1 MQEEARVIRSS
12 RGGTATRRIL
22 IAAAAAL
29 VPLLAGCEAG
39 TNAPTLHWHQ
49 PTDGT
54 HKTLGAITIS
64 NAFVLGAPVGK
75 VLHSG
80 QNAGL
85 FLGLTNTGTGS
96 DRLLAVHAPGVAGKV
111 QVPAG
116 GVNVAS
122 NGQVLLTGPQPQ
134 IVLTNLIH
142 PLTGGSVVTLYL
154 RFAKCGHDQAP
165 GPGDAGQL
173 VLHDALARAGPEQP
187 VAKPV
192 HLRQEAPR
200 LGVPVRLADAVAV
213 EFLSA
218 RPRPA
223 AGPAEPGPARR
234 ARLSCQAR
242 TCSPARA
249 R

>member
-12 RGGTATRRIL
+12 RGGTASRRIL

-29 VPLLAGCEAG
+29 VPLVAGCEAG

-49 PTDGT
+49 PTNGT
-54 HKTLGAITIS
+54 HQTLGAITIS

-85 FLGLTNTGTGS
+85 FLGVTNTGSGS

-116 GVNVAS
+116 GVNVAPQ
-122 NGQVLLTGPQPQ
+122 GQVLLTGPHPE

-154 RFAKCGHDQAP
+154 RFAK
-165 GPGDAGQL
+165 AGTT
-173 VLHDALARAGPEQP
+173 
-187 VAKPV
+187 
-192 HLRQEAPR
+192 R
-200 LGVPVRLADAVAV
+200 LQVPVMP
-213 EFLSA
+213 SSSYYTTYS
-218 RPRPA
+218 PA
-223 AGPAEPGPARR
+223 PTPSSPSPSPSTSGRKHHGPA
-234 ARLSCQAR
+234 
-242 TCSPARA
+242 SPSASPSPSTS
-249 R
+249 